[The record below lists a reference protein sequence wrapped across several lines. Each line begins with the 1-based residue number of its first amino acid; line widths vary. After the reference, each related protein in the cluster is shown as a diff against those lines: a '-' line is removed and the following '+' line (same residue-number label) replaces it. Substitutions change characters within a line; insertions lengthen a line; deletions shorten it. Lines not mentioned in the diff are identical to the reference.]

1 MKRISILGSTGSIGV
16 SSLRVVEDRPSQ
28 FSVVALAAGRNME
41 LLKGQVE
48 RFRPRV
54 VSVYDEQC
62 AQSLKSMLGK
72 AGVKIVWGADGY
84 REAAACS
91 DADMVISAMVG
102 AAGLLPTLAAIEAG
116 KDIALANKETLVMA
130 GELVMKRA
138 AEKGVRLI
146 PVDSEH
152 SAIFQCLNGERA
164 DRVKRIILTASGG
177 PFFKLPAAELAGV
190 TVEDALRHP
199 NWSMGKKITIDS
211 ASMMNKGLEVIEARW
226 LFGVEPDRISVAVHP
241 QSIIHSMVEFVDC
254 SIIAQLGV
262 PDMRIPI
269 AYALSYPDRMPENKL
284 SLDIFSKAAS
294 LEFFPPDTD
303 KFPCLNLAYEALGK
317 GGTMTAVL
325 NAANEVAVDAFLAG
339 KISFSRLPEIIRSTM
354 SRHEVN
360 KIQTV
365 SEVIEA
371 DAWARRTAWEITG
384 NQ

>member
-28 FSVVALAAGRNME
+28 FSVVALAAGRNMV
-41 LLKGQVE
+41 LLKEQVE

-62 AQSLKSMLGK
+62 AQSLKGMLGK

-130 GELVMKRA
+130 GELVMKKA
-138 AEKGVRLI
+138 AEKRVRLI

-177 PFFKLPAAELAGV
+177 PFFKLPAAEACAGYRGRCASAPELV
-190 TVEDALRHP
+190 YGEEDHNRFRFDDEQGP
-199 NWSMGKKITIDS
+199 RGD
-211 ASMMNKGLEVIEARW
+211 
-226 LFGVEPDRISVAVHP
+226 
-241 QSIIHSMVEFVDC
+241 
-254 SIIAQLGV
+254 
-262 PDMRIPI
+262 
-269 AYALSYPDRMPENKL
+269 
-284 SLDIFSKAAS
+284 
-294 LEFFPPDTD
+294 
-303 KFPCLNLAYEALGK
+303 
-317 GGTMTAVL
+317 
-325 NAANEVAVDAFLAG
+325 
-339 KISFSRLPEIIRSTM
+339 
-354 SRHEVN
+354 
-360 KIQTV
+360 
-365 SEVIEA
+365 
-371 DAWARRTAWEITG
+371 
-384 NQ
+384 